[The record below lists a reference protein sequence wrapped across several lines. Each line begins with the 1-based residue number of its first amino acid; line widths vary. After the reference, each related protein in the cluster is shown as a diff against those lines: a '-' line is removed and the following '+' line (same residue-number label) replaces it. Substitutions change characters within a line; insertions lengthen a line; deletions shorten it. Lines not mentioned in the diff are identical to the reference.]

1 MPGAKAERRLKAWSS
16 RKWVAEVYHPDPG
29 RDDRSLYDTLSALKI
44 RLDAYCQV
52 ANPINGSPALTDNE
66 EVLHQV
72 ERLRDNLG
80 TAISR
85 LAILFDAGNCTREKA
100 RSACDW
106 VFNHTFWGEK
116 EALEKSLAE
125 DIANVATA
133 YTVAIRCDLAQ
144 TERDRPYRQH
154 LSGGGILPKNVHL
167 RFSVISTTVPQP
179 YSVRWIVQ
187 NEGDEAKEAEQM
199 SWSATASERWTSTLF
214 KGRHT
219 MTCEIER
226 NGYVLARAVHVVRV
240 APGASW
246 RRFA

>member
-1 MPGAKAERRLKAWSS
+1 MAAKSPKANLLIGYYPKVADGQMRRIVRFVKWFCRSRTSWSLPGGMVVSAL
-16 RKWVAEVYHPDPG
+16 VAEVYHPDPG
-29 RDDRSLYDTLSALKI
+29 RDDRSLSETLSALKI

-66 EVLHQV
+66 EVPHQV

-100 RSACDW
+100 RSAWDW

-133 YTVAIRCDLAQ
+133 
-144 TERDRPYRQH
+144 
-154 LSGGGILPKNVHL
+154 
-167 RFSVISTTVPQP
+167 
-179 YSVRWIVQ
+179 
-187 NEGDEAKEAEQM
+187 
-199 SWSATASERWTSTLF
+199 
-214 KGRHT
+214 
-219 MTCEIER
+219 
-226 NGYVLARAVHVVRV
+226 
-240 APGASW
+240 
-246 RRFA
+246 